1 MSKITQKYYE
11 ESTNSVLR
19 DIELKWTVTSP
30 ALRLGTDFVHTQQE
44 PFAAVSLRKYIN
56 LYKIYYKKNITETII
71 VTEVR
76 SIQAK
81 PNKKRTRFLLLGI

>member
-1 MSKITQKYYE
+1 MSEIPQKYYE

-30 ALRLGTDFVHTQQE
+30 ALRPSTHFVHTQQE
-44 PFAAVSLRKYIN
+44 PFAAISPRKYIN
-56 LYKIYYKKNITETII
+56 VYKIYYKNNVAETII

-76 SIQAK
+76 SHRAK
-81 PNKKRTRFLLLGI
+81 PNKTRTRFLLWGI